1 MRLFKVKITR
11 TICVVADDNQQ
22 AIKLA
27 NKWKDADDC
36 DDEDCYVAKE
46 VLNKDDIPPNWKD
59 CVPYCNARHNLT
71 MEETLEHIS
80 ASTKS
85 G

>member
-1 MRLFKVKITR
+1 MKLFKVKITR

-22 AIKLA
+22 AILLA

-46 VLNKDDIPPNWKD
+46 VLSNEDIPPNWKD
-59 CVPYCNARHNLT
+59 CVPYCNGRHMLT
-71 MEETLEHIS
+71 MEETLAQKV
-80 ASTKS
+80 ASTIGS
-85 G
+85 